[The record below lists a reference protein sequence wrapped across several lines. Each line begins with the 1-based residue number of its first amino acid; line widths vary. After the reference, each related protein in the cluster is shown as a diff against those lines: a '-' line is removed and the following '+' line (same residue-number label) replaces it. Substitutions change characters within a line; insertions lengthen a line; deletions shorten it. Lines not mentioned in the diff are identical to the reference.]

1 MTDKTGNHKIRP
13 PKLAISRP
21 MIEAGKKK
29 LDELTAL
36 DPGLDEE
43 FGITDDLLVAEI
55 FLAIWNV
62 YWNDVMA
69 VQRKKDEGSNIIM
82 LKPAAQKLIIP
93 GSAR

>member
-13 PKLAISRP
+13 PKLAISRN
-21 MIEAGKKK
+21 MIDAGKKK

-36 DPGLDEE
+36 DPGLDEK

-62 YWNDVMA
+62 YWNDIMT
-69 VQRKKDEGSNIIM
+69 VQRKKDEPSSILIM
-82 LKPAAQKLIIP
+82 PKRELITH
-93 GSAR
+93 